1 MAMTDAQVDE
11 LLSAPMV
18 SVIAT
23 VNAAGMPAQ
32 SPVWHLW
39 RGGAAFVLVSRTS
52 RKWRNLQRN
61 PNVSLCVD
69 TKTAPY
75 RAAIVAGDQRLLVV
89 LHAID
94 EVRHLPVE
102 AVVPF
107 LLVDGERPAGRGA
120 GLLDGVAVAF
130 LAESL
135 DRVALQ

>member
-75 RAAIVAGDQRLLVV
+75 RRHRRGRRERGRHRLRQPP
-89 LHAID
+89 A
-94 EVRHLPVE
+94 RGRSPLPRRE
-102 AVVPF
+102 S
-107 LLVDGERPAGRGA
+107 GQ
-120 GLLDGVAVAF
+120 GL
-130 LAESL
+130 
-135 DRVALQ
+135 R